1 MNACVD
7 SINSEA
13 RFVKVCVNSLFK
25 TDRAFL
31 IKFYKNDLS
40 NVYGCE
46 ITLFCEIM
54 PVTKSYF
61 IPKVGL
67 NPCSVLKM
75 SENKV
80 KLMHS
85 VYSFFLEFFRI

>member
-1 MNACVD
+1 M
-7 SINSEA
+7 SKY
-13 RFVKVCVNSLFK
+13 RVKALSVLNREV
-25 TDRAFL
+25 TH
-31 IKFYKNDLS
+31 DLS

-61 IPKVGL
+61 IPKVSL
-67 NPCSVLKM
+67 NPCSILKM

>member
-1 MNACVD
+1 MCQSMCNL
-7 SINSEA
+7 SIQNWLG
-13 RFVKVCVNSLFK
+13 FHPY
-25 TDRAFL
+25 L

-61 IPKVGL
+61 IPKVSL
-67 NPCSVLKM
+67 NPCSILKM